1 MTGRAF
7 DNDELFELLGAVR
20 DEQITPA
27 QVAKLEEIISQNSEA
42 RRQYLR
48 FLTIHGLLEQAA
60 VAIPADPAALT
71 MLEPPAPLPLRGK
84 RRLQLWPIT
93 AAAAALLTAVT
104 AWWLLSN
111 DQDEGKIVQPP
122 ARLVSTWKVTPT
134 GQARFEQLTPTSLK
148 LEHGEV
154 RIEAIQVEAQGQDA
168 PQEAMSMTVATPAG
182 KVTVD
187 GSDFLVGAHELVQ
200 SQEKGEGM
208 KHFTRV
214 LVLAGIATLI
224 NPHGSITGEA
234 DNLLAAQAD
243 QAPAKHAVEANA
255 GLAIDLYRQLKKQK
269 PGPNLFFSP
278 YSISLALAM
287 TAEGAR
293 GQTAAEM
300 GKVLHFPD
308 IARRVGDDAQLIPW
322 QTALIHSGF
331 AQLSRNLAGTPKK
344 DTDRH
349 ELRIAN
355 ALWGDQRY
363 PFRQQFVESLKGAYD
378 VGAVQPCDFI
388 GNSEKER
395 QRING
400 WVADQTNKRI
410 ENLLPPGSVNELTR
424 LVLTNAIYFKA
435 DWLQKFDKR
444 STKPADFFTLA
455 GGRVKTPMMS
465 GTFEKARFAFI
476 GTGDARKSLVTGTAD
491 NLRLVELPYKGG
503 LSMVL
508 IAPDSVG
515 GLPKLEAKLTTDNLA
530 KWLGRLRAEDKVEVA
545 LPRFKF
551 LTEYRLVDA
560 LKQLGMVRAFLPPG
574 PDGADFSGMSQSGNR
589 ELYIGGVYHKAFVAV
604 NEEGTEAAA
613 ATGVT
618 GLLGAPPKP
627 PPQFIGNRPFLFLI
641 RDPASGTILFMGRI
655 TDPTGVANN
664 DRSER
669 QEAGIK
675 LARTAPTKHPLYQ
688 RLKDAA
694 GVAIIRAY
702 RHPSGNMELK
712 GDASGRTL
720 LQCHI
725 ALPLKGEL
733 KADTLPWLA
742 IERKV
747 EESEAGQAFG
757 DFFSKSFGQVAVLA
771 VYERQG
777 NQFVIQETIE
787 LEEEPQLIVAAL
799 YSIPTEK
806 LTKIIN
812 GR

>member
-1 MTGRAF
+1 MTEQPF
-7 DNDELFELLGAVR
+7 DNDEFFELLGAVR
-20 DEQITPA
+20 DEQITPE
-27 QVAKLEEIISQNSEA
+27 QVARLEQIISQNAEA
-42 RRQYLR
+42 RRQYIR
-48 FLTIHGLLEQAA
+48 FLIIHGLLEQTA
-60 VAIPADPAALT
+60 VAIPANPSAVTMAEAAT
-71 MLEPPAPLPLRGK
+71 RPLSGGK
-84 RRLQLWPIT
+84 RRLRLWPL
-93 AAAAALLTAVT
+93 AAAAALLLAVS
-104 AWWLLSN
+104 AWWLLSGDR
-111 DQDEGKIVQPP
+111 DQGNIVQPV
-122 ARLVSTWKVTPT
+122 ARLVPSWKVTPT
-134 GQARFEQLTPTSLK
+134 GQARFEQVTPTSLK

-168 PQEAMSMTVATPAG
+168 PRDFMSMTVATPAG
-182 KVTVD
+182 RVTVD
-187 GSDFLVGAHELVQ
+187 GSDFLVGAHELAH

-208 KHFTRV
+208 KYFTRV
-214 LVLAGIATLI
+214 LVLAGVATLI

-234 DNLLAAQAD
+234 DSLLAAPAD
-243 QAPAKHAVEANA
+243 QAPVKQAVEANA
-255 GLAIDLYRQLKKQK
+255 GLAVDMYRQLLKQK
-269 PGPNLFFSP
+269 SEPNLFFSP

-287 TAEGAR
+287 TAEGTR

-308 IARRVGDDAQLIPW
+308 VARRVGDDAQLIPW
-322 QTALIHSGF
+322 HTALIHSGF
-331 AQLSRNLAGTPKK
+331 AQLSRNLAGAPKK

-363 PFRQQFVESLKGAYD
+363 PFRQQFVETLKGAYD
-378 VGAVQPCDFI
+378 VGAVQPCDFM

-410 ENLLPPGSVNELTR
+410 EDLLPPGSVNKLTR
-424 LVLTNAIYFKA
+424 LVLTNAVYFKA

-444 STKPADFFTLA
+444 STRPTDFFTLA
-455 GGRVKTPMMS
+455 GSHIKTPMMS
-465 GTFEKARFAFI
+465 GSFEKARFAFI
-476 GTGDARKSLVTGTAD
+476 GTGDAHKSLTAGTAD
-491 NLRLVELPYKGG
+491 NFRLVELPYRGG

-508 IAPDSVG
+508 IAPDNVR
-515 GLPKLEAKLTTDNLA
+515 GLPALETKLTTQSLA
-530 KWLGRLRAEDKVEVA
+530 NWLGRLRAEDKVEVTM
-545 LPRFKF
+545 PRFKF
-551 LTEYRLVDA
+551 LTEYRLADA

-574 PDGADFSGMSQSGNR
+574 PDGADFSGMSESGAR
-589 ELYIGGVYHKAFVAV
+589 ELYVSGVYHKAFVAV

-613 ATGVT
+613 ATGVAVR
-618 GLLGAPPKP
+618 LGGSSKP
-627 PPQFIGNRPFLFLI
+627 PQHFLADRPFLFLI
-641 RDPASGTILFMGRI
+641 RDPASGTILFMGRV

-712 GDASGRTL
+712 GDATGRTL
-720 LQCHI
+720 LQCRV

-733 KADTLPWLA
+733 KADSLPWLT

-757 DFFSKSFGQVAVLA
+757 DFISKSFGQVAVLA

-777 NQFVIQETIE
+777 DQLIVQEIVE
-787 LEEEPQLIVAAL
+787 LDEEAMLIVAAL
-799 YSIPTEK
+799 YSIPMEK
-806 LTKIIN
+806 LSN
-812 GR
+812 LVNRR